1 VASNI
6 VIPSVGYT
14 IRHRLDPGVGFL
26 QTSEGKYQARNE
38 FFVCEGDHTNWHVF
52 RVILQLTDE
61 AYSSA
66 LPQFHSDHGEAT
78 FREVILRWTVDRIE
92 RGLHEN
98 EFSQGLNFIDLGV
111 DDFEVLRRMVRE
123 KNCDYQVAEARD
135 LFCSASSHLDSAK
148 IAQIGLRFFATTS
161 AHLCLECSLPDKK
174 DICSHLSHAKVKYD
188 GLGGRRAEGA
198 ECGLR
203 KPGIKTPVLCVAGG
217 NDCWVRIVQARGE
230 DRAPIYA
237 APMLTQALDLLD
249 SSWRLRFETKSRL
262 LRLRSAE
269 STAILETECSNSEE
283 FQVRLSALAD
293 VFKSLQID
301 SKLVKD
307 EKIAHDQTFKR
318 MRVALA
324 EAITDEPSFELASGA
339 IHKLEALNELRV
351 TSQHSNTNANAA
363 RAQIDL
369 GIRYYPE
376 ASWKGVWDDL
386 RSRLVRALATI
397 STELQR
403 SSDPE

>member
-1 VASNI
+1 VASYI

-26 QTSEGKYQARNE
+26 QTSEGKYQARDE
-38 FFVCEGDHTNWHVF
+38 FFVCEGDHTTWHVF
-52 RVILQLTDE
+52 RVIHQLTDE

-66 LPQFHSDHGEAT
+66 LPQFHADHGEAT
-78 FREVILRWTVDRIE
+78 FREVILRWTVDRME

-123 KNCDYQVAEARD
+123 KNCDYQVAEGRD

-161 AHLCLECSLPDKK
+161 AHLCFECSLPDKK

-217 NDCWVRIVQARGE
+217 NDCWVRMVQARGE

-249 SSWRLRFETKSRL
+249 SSWRLRFDTKSRL
-262 LRLRSAE
+262 LRLRSAA
-269 STAILETECSNSEE
+269 STAILETACSTSED

-293 VFKSLQID
+293 ILKSLQVE

-307 EKIAHDQTFKR
+307 EKIEASQTFKR
-318 MRVALA
+318 MRAALA
-324 EAITDEPSFELASGA
+324 QAITDEPGLELVYSA
-339 IHKLEALNELRV
+339 IHKLEAVNEFRV
-351 TSQHSNTNANAA
+351 ASQHSDTKVN
-363 RAQIDL
+363 RVHAQLDL

-376 ASWKGVWDDL
+376 ASWKEVWDDL
-386 RSRLVRALATI
+386 RSRLVQALATI
-397 STELQR
+397 SAELQR
-403 SSDPE
+403 SLDPE